1 MTIKPSLVVGKGAG
15 RGEVNTKLSQKEKI
29 LGCTELI
36 IGYKPCFLQFCFFN
50 FIVMISN

>member
-36 IGYKPCFLQFCFFN
+36 IQAINLVFSSFVFL
-50 FIVMISN
+50 IL